1 MTQHFE
7 VASEG
12 PRYSRGGEEEEVR
25 SSGGKQLWAALV
37 LAGVLFILSHS
48 PASAQEGIREEGDFG
63 V

>member
-12 PRYSRGGEEEEVR
+12 PRYSRGGEEEVR
-25 SSGGKQLWAALV
+25 SSGGKQLWAASV
-37 LAGVLFILSHS
+37 LAGMLFILSHS
-48 PASAQEGIREEGDFG
+48 PASPQEGIREGGDFG

>member
-1 MTQHFE
+1 MTQHSE

-12 PRYSRGGEEEEVR
+12 PRYSRGGEEEVR
-25 SSGGKQLWAALV
+25 NSGGKQLWAALV

-48 PASAQEGIREEGDFG
+48 PASAQEGISEEGAFG